1 MSIRPPT
8 SDGRGSAAV
17 FAARLQDG
25 LTRFLEHVA
34 HYPSTGKEAA
44 GVEPPDE
51 RAILCRFVE
60 ALGRVLMDCPLVA
73 VWEAKRQTLGAM
85 LESLDGKARPL
96 GQEEAR
102 VAIAAFD
109 WSAPDERRDGPRT
122 IVWSAGK
129 TGVEAVRIS
138 TEAPRGSLWIL
149 RASNEPG
156 TAAWRWF
163 HAFLPGLRSLFVTL
177 RALMETRAAADGA
190 VRRGRLEEMVK
201 GLSQHRSKDITKR
214 LQEATALLDDLLEED
229 EIECLDL
236 VEELAIST
244 LQELLGT
251 GWAVRAVGRISP
263 DRAEAQ
269 DGGRGYQSGLLG
281 LAVSRFED
289 AVERA
294 VAGRGEGPERARHA
308 RSRERLGQ
316 VARCFRALLALD
328 DIGGERAPARGDE
341 AIHLLPMWTR
351 VHELC
356 RALCRP
362 RRAANRDYDWAA
374 VAWKRA
380 AEDTVRL
387 LALHL
392 EILPKSPPA
401 PQPDGG
407 ARVGPPSA
415 RNWLSLWFCLLVLRA
430 HAADAQLDDPESC
443 LLRADLAYVLRE
455 SLRFA
460 CFGSRPDY
468 FFQPATY
475 AAALRRVVEYH
486 AHSVVG
492 LPREYNL
499 ARLLDEVGDRGG
511 LNRYSAAEH
520 LQHVLEIY
528 IGGHFLLSVR
538 LSVSAPGIA
547 PIPGD
552 HGAAA
557 SAPES
562 SRRWPDRFADAPPGS
577 ASGSSFARQGA
588 DGFTVAEALISA
600 GTKPSAERTS
610 TLMQAFSL
618 AALFHDVGHLL
629 FPSEAIPLQSL
640 AWDDARIAEALLQV
654 KSKMGEAGDFVALG
668 CLNDMQSGYFA
679 EDEIDRFRGQ
689 LGVRGEPNHAL
700 LSAWYLHRV
709 GTGVL
714 ARLEDGESFRQ
725 SQGEALKMAVRA
737 VLLHGASR
745 EQVRADRDPSATLLI
760 LLNEVFEWDRSRHLG
775 PAPSTIGRSFHV
787 MAADVPPREP
797 RDRWIRIRGLEVRVT
812 EAGLLDA
819 TLEIGG
825 AGALSH
831 WPEIHIGLQVP
842 QRLDVP
848 VFRLWLSKAQNLG
861 RIVSTSAGFGPTLV
875 IGSTVDVSLSTRGLT
890 TKQLLDLV
898 AESRGLTPIRP
909 ALRAWLGLFDR
920 FASHD
925 LPTRR
930 EETVRLGP
938 MRLPLA
944 LADEWLARIEEEAWE
959 VVRAIDADGD

>member
-1 MSIRPPT
+1 MSSIRPP
-8 SDGRGSAAV
+8 SDVAV
-17 FAARLQDG
+17 LSARLQDG
-25 LTRFLEHVA
+25 LTLFLEHVA
-34 HYPSTGKEAA
+34 NVCDVKDTG
-44 GVEPPDE
+44 GIEPPDQ
-51 RAILCRFVE
+51 RVILCRFVE
-60 ALGRVLMDCPLVA
+60 ALGRVLMDCPLVV
-73 VWEAKRQTLGAM
+73 VWEAKRQTLGAS
-85 LESLDGKARPL
+85 LGSLDGKAAPM
-96 GQEEAR
+96 GPDEAR
-102 VAIAAFD
+102 AAIAAFD
-109 WSAPDERRDGPRT
+109 WTAPDERRDGPRT
-122 IVWSAGK
+122 IAWSAGK
-129 TGVEAVRIS
+129 YGVEAIRIS
-138 TEAPRGSLWIL
+138 TDMPRGSLWIL
-149 RASNEPG
+149 RAAKEQG
-156 TAAWRWF
+156 TPAWRWF
-163 HAFLPGLRSLFVTL
+163 HAYLPGLRSLFVTL

-190 VRRGRLEEMVK
+190 VRRSRLEEMVK

-214 LQEATALLDDLLEED
+214 LQEATALLDELLEED

-236 VEELAIST
+236 VEELAVST

-251 GWAVRAVGRISP
+251 GWAVRAVGKIDP
-263 DRAEAQ
+263 DRGNAPD
-269 DGGRGYQSGLLG
+269 DGRAYQSGLLG

-294 VAGRGEGPERARHA
+294 AAGRGGEGPERARLG
-308 RSRERLGQ
+308 RSREHLGQ

-328 DIGGERAPARGDE
+328 DAGGEREPRKGDE

-351 VHELC
+351 VHEVC

-362 RRAANRDYDWAA
+362 RRSANRDYIKALD
-374 VAWKRA
+374 AWHRA
-380 AEDTVRL
+380 AGETLRL
-387 LALHL
+387 LAQHL
-392 EILPKSPPA
+392 EIVPRS
-401 PQPDGG
+401 QPLSQPEAGW
-407 ARVGPPSA
+407 RRGPTSA

-430 HAADAQLDDPESC
+430 RSAEFELDDPESC

-460 CFGSRPDY
+460 CFGARPDY

-475 AAALRRVVEYH
+475 AAALRRLVEYH
-486 AHSVVG
+486 AHAVVG

-499 ARLLDEVGDRGG
+499 ARLLDEVGSHGG

-538 LSVSAPGIA
+538 LSASAG
-547 PIPGD
+547 
-552 HGAAA
+552 
-557 SAPES
+557 APES
-562 SRRWPDRFADAPPGS
+562 STRWPDQPPGS
-577 ASGSSFARQGA
+577 APSTSFARQGV

-600 GTKPSAERTS
+600 GVKPSAERTG

-618 AALFHDVGHLL
+618 AALFHDVGHIL
-629 FPSEAIPLQSL
+629 FPSEAIPQQSL
-640 AWDDARIAEALLQV
+640 AWDDDRIAEALLQV
-654 KSKMGEAGDFVALG
+654 KTKVGEAGDFVAVA
-668 CLNDMQSGYFA
+668 CLRDLQSHYFGD
-679 EDEIDRFRGQ
+679 DEVDRFRGQ
-689 LGVRGEPNHAL
+689 LALRGEPNHAL

-714 ARLEDGESFRQ
+714 ARLEDGEGLRQ
-725 SQGEALKMAVRA
+725 NQSESLKMAVRA

-745 EQVRADRDPSATLLI
+745 EQVRADRDPSAVLLI
-760 LLNEVFEWDRSRHLG
+760 LLNEVFEWDRTRHLG

-797 RDRWIRIRGLEVRVT
+797 RDRWIRIRGLEVRVG
-812 EAGLLDA
+812 ASGGGLDA

-825 AGALSH
+825 AGAPSH
-831 WPEIHIGLQVP
+831 WPEIQIGLQVP

-861 RIVSTSAGFGPTLV
+861 RIVSTSAGFGPTV
-875 IGSTVDVSLSTRGLT
+875 VMESIVDVSLSTRGLT
-890 TKQLLDLV
+890 TKQLLELV
-898 AESRGLTPIRP
+898 AESRELTPIRP
-909 ALRAWLGLFDR
+909 ALRAWLSVLDR

-925 LPTRR
+925 RPTRR

-944 LADEWLARIEEEAWE
+944 LADEWLSRIEEEAWE